1 MFKYVQILII
11 TEINLNSIRNKFE
24 LLTNLVTSNIDAL
37 MISEMKIDESFPISQ
52 FLIDGLSSPYRLNRN
67 EHEGDIL
74 LYFKSNI
81 TTKPWKTKSLSTGTE
96 TTFIEMKIRNKK

>member
-1 MFKYVQILII
+1 MDLVASNTNVLIFLERK
-11 TEINLNSIRNKFE
+11 T
-24 LLTNLVTSNIDAL
+24 
-37 MISEMKIDESFPISQ
+37 DEFFPISQ

-96 TTFIEMKIRNKK
+96 TIFIEMKIRNKK

>member
-1 MFKYVQILII
+1 
-11 TEINLNSIRNKFE
+11 
-24 LLTNLVTSNIDAL
+24 
-37 MISEMKIDESFPISQ
+37 MISEMKIDEPFPISQ

-81 TTKPWKTKSLSTGTE
+81 ITKP
-96 TTFIEMKIRNKK
+96 

>member
-67 EHEGDIL
+67 EMKVIFYYISKVILQPNHEKPKACL
-74 LYFKSNI
+74 LEQKQLLL
-81 TTKPWKTKSLSTGTE
+81 K
-96 TTFIEMKIRNKK
+96 